1 MTQLSRERSWLRF
14 NHRVLLQARRAD
26 IPLLEKFQY
35 LAIFSSNSDEF
46 FSARISDRFEAYRRG
61 QDQEEYQAIVREFG
75 NQAQEAAALYR
86 ELAIELRQNGIAIL
100 AISELSPREQRY
112 FGAYLAER
120 VAPMVDLLDP
130 ANLTD
135 LSSEAFYLAWQGR
148 DRWALIRLPESL
160 PRLVPVPGRGQQF
173 VLLED
178 LVRFRPD
185 LFFAE
190 AGPVW
195 AFRVTRKA
203 SLHLREYSTPQEVA
217 KALEGR
223 LDGEFTR
230 AEVEEGFPFRAGL
243 EQALG
248 LSAEE
253 IFSLPA
259 PLDLRFLFGLAKL
272 PRPELRF
279 PPVRFHRA
287 GRFMRD
293 PFAYLKEQDLLLY
306 HPCDDY
312 AGVTRFLEAG
322 VNDQE
327 VSKIRM
333 TLYRLGENNPIP
345 ELLLQAAH
353 AGKDVAVLLE
363 GRARFD
369 ELENLHWDL
378 VFGSAGVRVIP
389 YPKGYKVHAK
399 ALYIERAGENF
410 FHLGTGNY
418 SPENGRL
425 YTDLSY
431 FSRDGELGADLAG
444 FFNDLE
450 AGRFPDPKVM
460 RVGNGVREAM
470 VARIQ
475 AVGASRGR
483 IILKLNHLTD
493 PAILAALVAAAE
505 AGAEVN
511 LIVRSSLTLIH
522 PLFKAR
528 SIVGRF
534 LEHARVAAFQVQG
547 QWDIWMGSADWMPRN
562 FDDRIELL
570 FPLRDLTSQNKVLRI
585 LRAQL
590 TDDANSF
597 DLLATGE
604 HIPVWG
610 GVHSGQSCGR
620 LQPAGRKW

>member
-14 NHRVLLQARRAD
+14 NHRVLLQARRPD

-35 LAIFSSNSDEF
+35 LAIFASNSDEF

-61 QDQEEYQAIVREFG
+61 EDREEYQAILQEFG
-75 NQAQEAAALYR
+75 SQALEAAAIYR
-86 ELAIELRQNGIAIL
+86 ELGPLLRQEGIGLL
-100 AISELSPREQRY
+100 AIAELSPREQRY
-112 FGAYLAER
+112 FGAYLAEQ
-120 VAPMVDLLDP
+120 VAPQVDLLDP

-135 LSSEAFYLAWQGR
+135 LDSEAFYLAWQGQ
-148 DRWALIRLPESL
+148 DSWALIRLPESL
-160 PRLVPVPGRGQQF
+160 PRLVPVPGRDQQS

-185 LFFAE
+185 LFFPE

-243 EQALG
+243 ESALK
-248 LSAEE
+248 LNAEE
-253 IFSLPA
+253 VFSLPG
-259 PLDLRFLFGLAKL
+259 PLDLRFLFSLAKL
-272 PRPELRF
+272 PRPELHF

-287 GRFMRD
+287 GRYMQD
-293 PFAYLKEQDLLLY
+293 PFAYLREQDLLLY

-322 VNDQE
+322 VNDPE

-333 TLYRLGENNPIP
+333 TLYRLGKNNPIP
-345 ELLLQAAH
+345 ELLLGAVQ

-378 VFGSAGVRVIP
+378 VFSSAGVRVIP

-399 ALYIERAGENF
+399 ALYLERGGEAF

-431 FSRDGELGADLAG
+431 FSHDGELGADLSG
-444 FFNDLE
+444 FFADLE
-450 AGRFPDPKVM
+450 AGRFPIPKIM
-460 RVGNGVREAM
+460 RVGKGVREAM
-470 VARIQ
+470 VERIQ
-475 AVGASRGR
+475 TVAAHRGR
-483 IILKLNHLTD
+483 LILKLNHLTD
-493 PAILAALVAAAE
+493 PAILAALVEAAE

-511 LIVRSSLTLIH
+511 LIVRSSLTLFH
-522 PLFKAR
+522 PLFKAK

-534 LEHARVAAFQVQG
+534 LEHARVAAFQIHG
-547 QWDIWMGSADWMPRN
+547 QWEIWMGSADWMPRN

-570 FPLRDLTSQNKVLRI
+570 FPLRDLASQNKILRI

-590 TDDANSF
+590 ADDSNSF

-604 HIPVWG
+604 HTAVWG
-610 GVHSGQSCGR
+610 GVHNCQSCGR
-620 LQPAGRKW
+620 LQLAGRKW